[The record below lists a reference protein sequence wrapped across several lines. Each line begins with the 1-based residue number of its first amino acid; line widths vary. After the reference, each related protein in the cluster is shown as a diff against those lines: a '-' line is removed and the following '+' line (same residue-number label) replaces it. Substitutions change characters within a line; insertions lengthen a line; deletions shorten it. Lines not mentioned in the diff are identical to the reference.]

1 MFTRLVFVRG
11 LSVLAVI
18 LCLAGGWHVMQMVTG
33 MAERSLGNYLLT
45 VFPWV
50 AVIVLWPLLRWLN
63 SEKPRPDAEEGDV
76 KSLSFEP
83 VVQSLDVLHHYF
95 PASSPAQEQLLELA
109 KAAMAQRYDNR
120 QRSATARKSVH
131 GSVRLPKP
139 SPTAS

>member
-1 MFTRLVFVRG
+1 MFTRLVFVRLVCVG
-11 LSVLAVI
+11 GVSVLAVI
-18 LCLAGGWHVMQMVTG
+18 LCLAGGWHVAQMVTG

-50 AVIVLWPLLRWLN
+50 AAIVLWPLIRWLN
-63 SEKPRPDAEEGDV
+63 SEQPGPDTEEGDV
-76 KSLSFEP
+76 KTPSFEP

-120 QRSATARKSVH
+120 QRSATARKSVR
-131 GSVRLPKP
+131 GSVR
-139 SPTAS
+139 

>member
-1 MFTRLVFVRG
+1 MFTRLVFVRLVCVCG

-18 LCLAGGWHVMQMVTG
+18 LLLAGGWHVVQMVTG

-50 AVIVLWPLLRWLN
+50 AAIVLWPLIRWLN
-63 SEKPRPDAEEGDV
+63 SEQPGPDTEKGDV
-76 KSLSFEP
+76 KTPSFEP

-120 QRSATARKSVH
+120 QRSATARKSVR
-131 GSVRLPKP
+131 GSVR
-139 SPTAS
+139 

>member
-1 MFTRLVFVRG
+1 MFTRLVFVRLVCVCG

-18 LCLAGGWHVMQMVTG
+18 LCLAGGWHVAQMVTG

-50 AVIVLWPLLRWLN
+50 AAIVLWPLIRWLN
-63 SEKPRPDAEEGDV
+63 SEQPGPDTEEGDV
-76 KSLSFEP
+76 KTPSFEP

-109 KAAMAQRYDNR
+109 KAAMAQRYDNL
-120 QRSATARKSVH
+120 QRTATARKSVR
-131 GSVRLPKP
+131 GSVR
-139 SPTAS
+139 